1 MGIGTPRSQSSM
13 ERPMAS
19 PFQFEC
25 LPEKRADRDK
35 VPAEGASRPRARSE
49 GVNAKNFAIC
59 LLTQTG

>member
-25 LPEKRADRDK
+25 LAEKRADRDK
-35 VPAEGASRPRARSE
+35 VPAEVPHDREQGARE
-49 GVNAKNFAIC
+49 
-59 LLTQTG
+59 